1 MLIYLIGFM
10 GSGKTTAGKKL
21 ARKLA
26 YDFIDLDALIE
37 LETELT
43 ISEFFNQFG
52 EDKFRQ
58 TEQQALRKTF
68 EFKNTVISTGGGAPC
83 FFNSMGEIN
92 KHGVSIYLQ
101 ANIGLII
108 SRLQG
113 EKNQRPLIKD
123 KNEEEFRAY
132 INKLLVEREVYYSK
146 AKLIVDAKNLNIEQ
160 LKSKI
165 IELEY

>member
-68 EFKNTVISTGGGAPC
+68 ELKNTVISTGGGAPC
-83 FFNSMGEIN
+83 FFSNMDEIN
-92 KHGVSIYLQ
+92 KNGASVYLKSD
-101 ANIGLII
+101 IDLII
-108 SRLQG
+108 NRLQG
-113 EKNQRPLIKD
+113 KKKQRPLIKD
-123 KNEEEFRAY
+123 KSEEEFRAY
-132 INKLLVEREVYYSK
+132 INKLLAEREVYYSK
-146 AKLIVDAKNLNIEQ
+146 AKLIVDAKSLNIEQ